1 MVFWREPD
9 SLENFVSCYI
19 KFNGWAGE
27 DIRGTTA
34 RFAKI
39 FRMGSGTANRA
50 MRRIIRRGDWQFQ
63 WPISDAQ
70 AKLAR
75 SYCRWLGFDLKL
87 IPTKHPFQPINKIN
101 SDFISPSVSP
111 IKFPPEVLNQL
122 VELTG
127 NVSDAFTIA
136 LYKINLSGKTLGLRH
151 HISLGADFNSELKFS
166 FGKGPIGMVAEKKL
180 LLVEENYEDN
190 PTTIDFYKEKKGL
203 KSYFISPVIHKNL
216 EGVLFIDS
224 KKSHGFPVKQQ
235 KILSGL
241 ANQMA
246 WHLNLER
253 ISPLS
258 TT

>member
-1 MVFWREPD
+1 M
-9 SLENFVSCYI
+9 SCYI

-27 DIRGTTA
+27 DVRGTTA

-39 FRMGSGTANRA
+39 FRMGSGKANQT
-50 MRRIIRRGDWQFQ
+50 MSRIIRGGDWQFQ
-63 WPISDAQ
+63 WAISDKQ

-87 IPTKHPFQPINKIN
+87 IPTKHSFQPKNKIDA
-101 SDFISPSVSP
+101 DFISSAIPSS
-111 IKFPPEVLNQL
+111 KLAPELLNQL

-151 HISLGADFNSELKFS
+151 HISLSTNFNPEIKFG
-166 FGKGPIGMVAEKKL
+166 FGKGLVGMVAKNKQL
-180 LLVEENYEDN
+180 LIEENYANN
-190 PTTIDFYKEKKGL
+190 PITIDFYKEKENL
-203 KSYFISPVIHKNL
+203 KSYLITPVIHTNL

-224 KKSHGFPVKQQ
+224 KESYGFPTKQQ

-241 ANQMA
+241 TNQIA
-246 WHLNLER
+246 WHLNQER
-253 ISPLS
+253 ISPLMHNFK
-258 TT
+258 